1 MVDPADPVGVLA
13 TWAAATLIW
22 VLQDS
27 EIDPLELP
35 DGLKTYSRQ
44 MAGEEAVSLTADRA
58 KIMLSS
64 AAEVE
69 FYSGRMWFRGP
80 GGAPRVT
87 TSVVEVDG
95 PGDVPI
101 VGAMPKSTGV
111 TITSV
116 EQWSDTREEFK
127 ASTYIRRPLGTIR
140 VAAAGTFRI
149 VASVLPAAT
158 YPTVISEAVARLF
171 SYREAYK
178 PRRNT
183 GELADG
189 TPPST
194 TGSFLRSGAAECLR
208 FIRTPGI

>member
-1 MVDPADPVGVLA
+1 MGVLA
-13 TWAAATLIW
+13 TTLIW

-58 KIMLSS
+58 KI
-64 AAEVE
+64 
-69 FYSGRMWFRGP
+69 
-80 GGAPRVT
+80 
-87 TSVVEVDG
+87 
-95 PGDVPI
+95 
-101 VGAMPKSTGV
+101 
-111 TITSV
+111 TSV
-116 EQWSDTREEFK
+116 EQWSDTREEFE

>member
-13 TWAAATLIW
+13 TTLIW

-111 TITSV
+111 TIDGSISDQSRSDAASTVSMSAASSGSAAPSSNSPPLNQATASKPTRPPAAITRKSSAANSVNCSGVRRACWSIRVNIHAVDRERSV
-116 EQWSDTREEFK
+116 E
-127 ASTYIRRPLGTIR
+127 RRSQT
-140 VAAAGTFRI
+140 
-149 VASVLPAAT
+149 
-158 YPTVISEAVARLF
+158 
-171 SYREAYK
+171 
-178 PRRNT
+178 
-183 GELADG
+183 AD
-189 TPPST
+189 
-194 TGSFLRSGAAECLR
+194 R
-208 FIRTPGI
+208 